1 MTLQRLGSLPTA
13 TGRLSES
20 QVRDADAEYLG
31 EPAAVEGARRRIASL
46 PRLYRAHGSSHLV
59 GQRNLRP
66 RARIRCVRLP
76 LRAKL
81 ENFGRVGPRLRLAV
95 LHHTARYCQYGWPPT
110 WRRPPRCRVVS
121 PSRQTEMAPL
131 SPPSR
136 ALRRIARRSAFPLP
150 GRVIAYPP
158 GTLVG

>member
-1 MTLQRLGSLPTA
+1 MPLQRLGSLPTA

-31 EPAAVEGARRRIASL
+31 EPAAVEGARRCISSL
-46 PRLYRAHGSSHLV
+46 PRLYRAHRSSHLV

-66 RARIRCVRLP
+66 LARIRCVRLP

-81 ENFGRVGPRLRLAV
+81 ENSGRVGPRLRLAV

-121 PSRQTEMAPL
+121 PSRQTATAPL
-131 SPPSR
+131 GPPSR